1 MKKVANTMYIAY
13 APCGM
18 QTHHT
23 LNVSSNLKKYN
34 NNLTNISTKND

>member
-1 MKKVANTMYIAY
+1 MYIAY

-23 LNVSSNLKKYN
+23 LNVSFDSPDKTFKGFYYLRQ
-34 NNLTNISTKND
+34 LT